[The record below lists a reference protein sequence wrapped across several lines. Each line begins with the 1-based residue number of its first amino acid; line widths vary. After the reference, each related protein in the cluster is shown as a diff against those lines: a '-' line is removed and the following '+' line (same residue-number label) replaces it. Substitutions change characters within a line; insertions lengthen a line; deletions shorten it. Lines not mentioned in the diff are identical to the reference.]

1 MPYKHN
7 HNRRHKFD
15 KARYKV
21 RNWPEYD
28 RALRNRGGLT
38 VWFSEEAVTA
48 WRPDNID
55 KKRGGQPVY
64 SDIAIETGLTLRSV
78 YKLGLRQTEG
88 FLESIFDFMGLNLS
102 IPDHTTLSRRSGRL
116 NIAGFKRNSSEPVH
130 IIVDSTGLKIC
141 GSGEWQETKHGLQK
155 RKNWRK
161 LHLAI
166 DEKTGDI
173 LASELTTNKKDDPSQ
188 LPGIL
193 DQIEEDIESVTAD
206 GAYDRNEVYDA
217 LESRS
222 SGPVA
227 AIIPPRKDAVLSEN
241 ASDSPTP
248 RDMHIM
254 SIEEN
259 GRLKWQKRTGYNRR
273 SLAETAM
280 FRYKTIVGACLKS
293 RNFES
298 QKTEAKI
305 GVAAINKMTGLGMP
319 VSVRA

>member
-7 HNRRHKFD
+7 HNRRHKFN
-15 KARYKV
+15 KVRYKV

-28 RALRNRGGLT
+28 RALRNRGNLT
-38 VWFSEEAVTA
+38 VWFAEEAVAA
-48 WRPDNID
+48 WQADNID
-55 KKRGGQPVY
+55 KKRGGQPIY

-88 FLESIFDFMGLNLS
+88 FLEAIFDFMGLKLP
-102 IPDHTTLSRRSGRL
+102 IPDHTTLSRRSRKL
-116 NIAGFKRNSSEPVH
+116 KVVRFKRKPGDPLRL
-130 IIVDSTGLKIC
+130 ILDSTGLKIC
-141 GSGEWQETKHGLQK
+141 GSGEWQETKHGLRK

-166 DEKTGDI
+166 NEKTGDI
-173 LASELTTNKKDDPSQ
+173 LASELTTDKKDDPSQ
-188 LPGIL
+188 VPVML
-193 DQIEEDIESVTAD
+193 DQIEEDIKSAAAD

-227 AIIPPRKDAVLSEN
+227 AIIPPRKDAALSEN

-248 RDMHIM
+248 RDLHIM
-254 SIEEN
+254 SIKEN
-259 GRLKWQKRTGYNRR
+259 GRLKWQKETGYNRR
-273 SLAETAM
+273 SLVETAM

-305 GVAAINKMTGLGMP
+305 GVAVINKMTGLGMP